1 MFLSF
6 RYVAQEF
13 LAPKALAFVKKSLG
27 STYNETLGAAGPWAD
42 TVRHTKGY
50 TWSAP
55 FHFVDANDSP
65 LDGSCSVDE
74 TRDCG
79 SGKRILSAIANYTT
93 RVAKTSLSAKQ
104 RQEALKFLGTFT
116 PRCSCSGIKLMIS
129 FCRPCKT
136 DASCVRRPRCNL
148 PVCIHSSSVTSV
160 SLSMLRPTKLAV
172 TTSTPSVPARALTCT
187 P

>member
-1 MFLSF
+1 MGFSGSPDRRVSTYSTSHHHAILLTSISP

-27 STYNETLGAAGPWAD
+27 STYNETLGAAAPWAD

-79 SGKRILSAIANYTT
+79 DGKCILSAIANYTT

-104 RQEALKFLGTFT
+104 RQEALKFLGAFNVH
-116 PRCSCSGIKLMIS
+116 LWLL
-129 FCRPCKT
+129 
-136 DASCVRRPRCNL
+136 DAKA
-148 PVCIHSSSVTSV
+148 
-160 SLSMLRPTKLAV
+160 SL
-172 TTSTPSVPARALTCT
+172 
-187 P
+187 